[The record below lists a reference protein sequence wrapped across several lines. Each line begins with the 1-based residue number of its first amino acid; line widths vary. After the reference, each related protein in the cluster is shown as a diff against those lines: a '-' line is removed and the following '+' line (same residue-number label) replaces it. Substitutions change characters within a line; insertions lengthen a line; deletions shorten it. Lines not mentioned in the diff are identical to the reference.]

1 LFGLPGGTLATGSN
15 ADVTVFD
22 PTFAWQVDP
31 ATFLSKGRNTP
42 YAGKALR
49 GRAVYTIVGGAVVH
63 RAVEARSS

>member
-1 LFGLPGGTLATGSN
+1 M
-15 ADVTVFD
+15 TVFD
-22 PTFAWQVDP
+22 PKFAWEVDP

-63 RAVEARSS
+63 RASEARPG